1 MSACVSCHHL
11 ATIRHGHDRAGRQRF
26 LCQRCR
32 RTFTADS
39 ATAFCGY
46 RWPAAVILM
55 AVRWYLAHP
64 LSGTSVMVLLA
75 ERGIDVSPRTV
86 LRWVQTFGPL
96 LAAEV
101 RKHRRRPGTTWFV
114 DEVFFF
120 RKRGEE
126 KRYLYRAIDEH
137 GQVLDVLFRDH
148 RDTASAEAFFRRTL
162 RRTGAAPKT
171 VISDHHQP
179 YVQAVQNVLPEA
191 RHIRTGLHRARGET
205 TKPIERSHVAT
216 RDRLRASRGLK
227 TLETGQRFFDG
238 FEALHA
244 LARGHVRLGHLVPGY
259 APAGAPPHEQARAVV
274 AAVLALGTHLRH
286 VA

>member
-1 MSACVSCHHL
+1 
-11 ATIRHGHDRAGRQRF
+11 
-26 LCQRCR
+26 
-32 RTFTADS
+32 
-39 ATAFCGY
+39 
-46 RWPAAVILM
+46 M

-64 LSGTSVMVLLA
+64 LSATSVMVLLA
-75 ERGIDVSPRTV
+75 ERGIDVSTRTV

-101 RKHRRRPGTTWFV
+101 RKHRRRPGTRWFV

-120 RKRGEE
+120 RKGGEE
-126 KRYLYRAIDEH
+126 KRYLYRAIDEQ

-162 RRTGAAPKT
+162 GTAGVAPTT
-171 VISDHHQP
+171 VVSDHHRP
-179 YVQAVQNVLPEA
+179 YIAAVQEVLPAA

-216 RDRLRASRGLK
+216 RDRLRSSRGLK
-227 TLETGQRFFDG
+227 TLATGQRFFEG

-244 LARGHVRLGHLVPGY
+244 LHRGHIHLEHLASGY
-259 APAGAPPHEQARAVV
+259 PPAGATRHECARAVV
-274 AAVLALGTHLRH
+274 AALRVLGTRPTRP
-286 VA
+286 A